1 MLKKLKNL
9 LKQNN
14 YAKASIDNK
23 KKYMNLS
30 IKKISLWV
38 LLGVAVFTACKKQ
51 EYTSIEE
58 LDTQNIE
65 AYIRDNNLQMEPLG
79 NTGMFYQI
87 LEEGKGHDLS
97 YTGRYP
103 LVYTV
108 RSLDG
113 AYSVADTFASA
124 SRYMDYLGYFLGESP
139 QGAAIGNQPSYQGQ
153 LEKDEGL
160 KMVLRQVLKKTDG
173 KIRVLIPS
181 RLMSHGRNGDTDL
194 GIPSNASMD
203 FVIRVIDSASM
214 PAYEDL
220 SIRKRIEGLGLDLAD
235 FEKTESGIYYNISK
249 QGEGKEIGVDS
260 TITAVYSVST
270 FNGTEIDS
278 SDSTNLV
285 PKNLVKAWQEIIPKI
300 KEGGEVHFFTPSKSA
315 YGYMGGGVP
324 FSALE
329 FNVSVK
335 DN

>member
-1 MLKKLKNL
+1 MTF
-9 LKQNN
+9 
-14 YAKASIDNK
+14 
-23 KKYMNLS
+23 S
-30 IKKISLWV
+30 IKRISLLS
-38 LLGVAVFTACKKQ
+38 LLGLVVFAACKKQ

-58 LDTQNIE
+58 LDTTNIE
-65 AYIRDNNLQMEPLG
+65 AYIRDNNLNVEPLG
-79 NTGMFYQI
+79 ETGMFYQI
-87 LEEGKGHDLS
+87 LEEGKGHPLA
-97 YTGRYP
+97 YTGKYP
-103 LVYTV
+103 LIYTV

-113 AYSVADTFASA
+113 VYSVTDTFSSA

-139 QGAAIGNQPSYQGQ
+139 QGSAIGSMPSYQDQ

-160 KMVLRQVLKKTDG
+160 KMALHGILQKTDG

-181 RLMSHGRNGDTDL
+181 RLMSHGRNGNTDL

-220 SIRKRIEGLGLDLAD
+220 SIQKRIEGLGLKLAD
-235 FEKTESGIYYNISK
+235 FEKTESGIYYHIGK
-249 QGEGKEIGVDS
+249 QGEGKEITVDS
-260 TITAVYSVST
+260 TITAAYSASL
-270 FNGTEIDS
+270 FNGTEIDQ
-278 SDSTNLV
+278 SDSTNLT

-300 KEGGEVHFFTPSKSA
+300 NKGGEVQFFTPSTSA
-315 YGYMGGGVP
+315 YGYTSGPAP

-329 FNVSVK
+329 FKVSVR